1 MVQYKR
7 KLLNIMLLG
16 YGGLILLL
24 IGMTTGARFLNS
36 DVLYQDGFWVVALD
50 VAIAIAD
57 LLAFVVS
64 AVVVIYGIYLIGCR
78 EMMTVYSAYLS
89 LTVLL
94 NVAKVCIGWI
104 IFPGTLP
111 KTPEELITVL
121 LESLV
126 FIVLIDCLRL
136 FIIGFITTKQLAK
149 HESARKEYNRKANI
163 IGNDEKGQRSIA
175 FPFSRF
181 ISLKNPIQAACV
193 SLSLVYWLTF
203 LIQYV
208 YYALMNLIKL
218 NTIQY
223 VEFQIAEL
231 VFYAIFAC
239 IAYCIAVY
247 GLIKFDEKM
256 PKLE

>member
-1 MVQYKR
+1 
-7 KLLNIMLLG
+7 MLLW

-149 HESARKEYNRKANI
+149 HEHQPV
-163 IGNDEKGQRSIA
+163 GEKVRQCNERHLHGQLVDA
-175 FPFSRF
+175 
-181 ISLKNPIQAACV
+181 SLHRD
-193 SLSLVYWLTF
+193 
-203 LIQYV
+203 
-208 YYALMNLIKL
+208 
-218 NTIQY
+218 
-223 VEFQIAEL
+223 L
-231 VFYAIFAC
+231 VFFFYFFC
-239 IAYCIAVY
+239 CNTFYR
-247 GLIKFDEKM
+247 
-256 PKLE
+256 